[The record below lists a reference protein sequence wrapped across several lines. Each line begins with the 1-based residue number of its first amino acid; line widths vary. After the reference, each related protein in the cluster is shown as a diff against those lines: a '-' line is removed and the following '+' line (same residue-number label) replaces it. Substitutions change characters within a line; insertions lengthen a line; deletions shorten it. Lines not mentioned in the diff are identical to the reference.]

1 MSTIFVLCQVFDYEG
16 EAVIGVY
23 SSLESAQAAADRYAE
38 QNACDGLSVYE
49 FALNGAPVFL
59 APSIWDR

>member
-1 MSTIFVLCQVFDYEG
+1 MTTIFVLCQVFDYEG

-23 SSLESAQAAADRYAE
+23 SSLEAAQSAANTYAE
-38 QNACDGLSVYE
+38 QYTCDGLSVYE
-49 FALNGAPVFL
+49 LPLNGAPVFL